1 MNNVIWRGQPSQWLN
16 FGCFLICGLLFWLI
30 VPIFIALWRWLVVRS
45 MRYELTADRL
55 FVYSGVLN
63 KRIDELELYRVKD
76 YSQSNPF
83 LLRLVGLGNLTLY
96 TSDRSDSTV
105 QISAISDATQVRGL
119 LREYVEKCRA
129 KKGVRELDT

>member
-16 FGCFLICGLLFWLI
+16 FGWFLICGLLFWLI

-63 KRIDELELYRVKD
+63 KKIDELELYRVKD

-83 LLRLVGLGNLTLY
+83 FLRLVGLGNVILF
-96 TSDRSDSTV
+96 TSDRSDSTI
-105 QISAISDATQVRGL
+105 QISAIPDATQVRGM
-119 LREYVEKCRA
+119 LREHVEKCRA
-129 KKGVRELDT
+129 KKGVREIDM